1 MPISKMGG
9 KAVRAR
15 KLSDKPKASLARYGK
30 ATAMTAPT
38 KKGTPTKKKGIG
50 NAKSGAVPM
59 SSVKASA
66 MAKKKASSKSS
77 FKRGY

>member
-1 MPISKMGG
+1 
-9 KAVRAR
+9 
-15 KLSDKPKASLARYGK
+15 
-30 ATAMTAPT
+30 MTAPT

-66 MAKKKASSKSS
+66 MAKKKASSKAS

>member
-1 MPISKMGG
+1 
-9 KAVRAR
+9 
-15 KLSDKPKASLARYGK
+15 
-30 ATAMTAPT
+30 
-38 KKGTPTKKKGIG
+38 
-50 NAKSGAVPM
+50 M

>member
-1 MPISKMGG
+1 MIKSGRTAKLGTG
-9 KAVRAR
+9 LSGVGRKRNAV
-15 KLSDKPKASLARYGK
+15 K
-30 ATAMTAPT
+30 MTAPAVSK

-66 MAKKKASSKSS
+66 MAKKKASSKAS